1 MKSLPQ
7 SIGKLSKSDTT
18 VNDVQGASAHRF
30 LGGMIGRFHFDP
42 AARPLADAALA
53 AEPAE
58 IASFLL
64 KDCESEAM
72 LLVAKQ
78 ILDATLSVAEWGDG
92 ALEAMVQAPVV
103 RGGRVDRER
112 LWHWL
117 EEHRIATAAALDG
130 VVTSGAAARHSLLR
144 RRAALS
150 LLGDCW
156 LDTVSQ
162 PATQPAAII
171 NILFGQ
177 RWLLL
182 GEGCPA
188 RSCVALRRRS
198 LEAAGIFLPPISD
211 AGFFRAAA
219 MEPMTSLQA
228 AFMLSLS
235 RYPATYLPELV
246 GIHAAYHA
254 LGIDDRVAALAPI
267 VTPEAAWEALDTY
280 LDGLEDDPAGEA
292 LSRRLVDAMRVC
304 VGLER
309 RQVAM
314 LAELAGQSTDRS
326 LDLQVAEI
334 IRRHAPFAGKQHG
347 RVRIGGRLLSERFAE
362 TDLDLAIFL
371 RDFKRSSYL
380 RADAKGSCR
389 FVDAIK
395 FGGPMFGIFS
405 EQEACVLKSWFY
417 RAAQTIHE
425 PIILEPEEHDESVAR
440 LWLAAIRNRPPRD
453 TVFETALDLDDRT
466 LLYRLVNI
474 ENFANTLS
482 VALKRARA
490 GLARA
495 EVLFNNEAAGRYTDG
510 RFFEYSPEALEARVE
525 SIYWHKLVEP
535 YAPLGDIPPRDE
547 VVFSQKIYALGNL
560 LDGCWAFRCSGTG
573 RFERT
578 ADATLFSIYA
588 DEMGLGDI
596 QKNHI
601 TLIHRVLRS
610 LQIDLPHIRDEAFID
625 QDEIPDN
632 FYTFPLNQLSLGLF
646 PDRFHP
652 EILGYTLGVEM
663 FGLGE
668 VRLHEIQKLKHWG
681 FDHIYEDVHLSI
693 DNLSAGHSRQAV
705 AIIQAHLDET
715 ERRYGTAAGAA
726 EWRRIW
732 NGYAAFAYFMEGGTL
747 ESPPSVMID
756 DDAIGDHCALTL

>member
-1 MKSLPQ
+1 MKGLPQ
-7 SIGKLSKSDTT
+7 SVDISSKPL
-18 VNDVQGASAHRF
+18 NDVQRAPTDRF
-30 LGGMIGRFHFDP
+30 LGGMIGLFHFDP

-53 AEPAE
+53 AEPAD
-58 IASFLL
+58 IAAFLL

-78 ILDATLSVAEWGDG
+78 ILDATLSLAEWDDG
-92 ALEAMVQAPVV
+92 ALEAMAQTPVL

-117 EEHRIATAAALDG
+117 EEQRIATAAALDG
-130 VVTSGAAARHSLLR
+130 VVTLGTAARHSLLR
-144 RRAALS
+144 GRAALS

-162 PATQPAAII
+162 PATQPAAIV

-219 MEPMTSLQA
+219 TEPMTSLQV
-228 AFMLSLS
+228 AFLLSLS
-235 RYPATYLPELV
+235 RYPATYLPELI

-254 LGIDDRVAALAPI
+254 LGIDDRVAGLAPL
-267 VTPEAAWEALDTY
+267 VTAEAAWEALDTY
-280 LDGLEDDPAGEA
+280 VAGLEDDPASEA
-292 LSRRLVDAMRVC
+292 LSRRLVDAMRAF

-314 LAELAGQSTDRS
+314 LAEQAGQSTGRS
-326 LDLQVAEI
+326 LAQQVAEI

-347 RVRIGGRLLSERFAE
+347 RVRIGGKLLSESFA
-362 TDLDLAIFL
+362 DANLDLATFL
-371 RDFKRSSYL
+371 RDFKRSGYL

-389 FVDAIK
+389 FLDALK

-405 EQEACVLKSWFY
+405 EQEACVLRSWFHE
-417 RAAQTIHE
+417 AAQAIDE
-425 PIILEPEEHDESVAR
+425 PIILEPEGHDESVAR
-440 LWLAAIRNRPPRD
+440 LWLDNIRNRPPRD
-453 TVFETALDLDDRT
+453 TVFESVPDLDDRT
-466 LLYRLVNI
+466 LFYRLVNI

-482 VALKRARA
+482 VALERVCA

-495 EVLFNNEAAGRYTDG
+495 EALFNKGTAGRYTDA
-510 RFFEYSPEALEARVE
+510 RFFEYSPEALAARVE
-525 SIYWHKLVEP
+525 SIYWNKLVEP
-535 YAPLGDIPPRDE
+535 HAPLDAIPPRDE
-547 VVFSQKIYALGNL
+547 VVFGQKYFALGNL
-560 LDGCWAFRCSGTG
+560 IDGCWAFRSSGTG
-573 RFERT
+573 RFERNS
-578 ADATLFSIYA
+578 DAALFSIYA

-596 QKNHI
+596 EKNHL
-601 TLIHRVLRS
+601 TVIHRVLRN
-610 LQIDLPHIRDEAFID
+610 LGIDLPHIRDEAFID
-625 QDEIPDN
+625 QDEIPDI
-632 FYTFPLNQLSLGLF
+632 FYTFPLNQLSFGLF
-646 PDRFHP
+646 PNRFHP
-652 EILGYTLGVEM
+652 EILGYNLGVEM

-681 FDHIYEDVHLSI
+681 FDHTYEAVHLSI
-693 DNLSAGHSRQAV
+693 DNLSAGHARQAV
-705 AIIQAHLDET
+705 AIIQAHLAET
-715 ERRYGTAAGAA
+715 EWRYGAAAGAA

-732 NGYAAFAYFMEGGTL
+732 NGYASFAYFMEGGTL
-747 ESPPSVMID
+747 EPLPSVMID
-756 DDAIGDHCALTL
+756 NDAIGDHCALTL

>member
-7 SIGKLSKSDTT
+7 SVGISSTSDTT
-18 VNDVQGASAHRF
+18 SNDVRGAPEHRF
-30 LGGMIGRFHFDP
+30 LGGMIGLFHFDP

-58 IASFLL
+58 IAALLL
-64 KDCESEAM
+64 KDCESEEM
-72 LLVAKQ
+72 LLVAKR
-78 ILDATLSVAEWGDG
+78 ILDATLSIAEWDDG
-92 ALEAMVQAPVV
+92 ALEARVEAPVL
-103 RGGRVDRER
+103 RGGRVDRDV

-117 EEHRIATAAALDG
+117 EEHRVATVAALDG
-130 VVTSGAAARHSLLR
+130 VIASGTAAKHSLLR

-162 PATQPAAII
+162 PATQPAAIV

-182 GEGCPA
+182 GEGIPA

-198 LEAAGIFLPPISD
+198 LEAAGIFLPSISD
-211 AGFFRAAA
+211 AGFFRAATT
-219 MEPMTSLQA
+219 EPMTLLQA

-254 LGIDDRVAALAPI
+254 LGIDDRLAALAPI
-267 VTPEAAWEALDTY
+267 VTQEAAWEALDTY
-280 LDGLEDDPAGEA
+280 VDGLEDHPAGEA
-292 LSRRLVDAMRVC
+292 LSRRLVDAMRVF

-309 RQVAM
+309 RQAAM

-334 IRRHAPFAGKQHG
+334 IQRHAPFAGKQHG
-347 RVRIGGRLLSERFAE
+347 RVRIGRRLLSERFAE
-362 TDLDLAIFL
+362 PDLDLATFL
-371 RDFKRSSYL
+371 WDFKRSGYL
-380 RADAKGSCR
+380 RADVEGSCR
-389 FVDAIK
+389 FLDAIK

-405 EQEACVLKSWFY
+405 EGEACVLKSWFHS
-417 RAAQTIHE
+417 AAQTIDE
-425 PIILEPEEHDESVAR
+425 PINLVPEEHDESVAR
-440 LWLAAIRNRPPRD
+440 VWLAGIRNRPPRD
-453 TVFETALDLDDRT
+453 TVFEAAPDLDDRM
-466 LLYRLVNI
+466 LFYRLVNI
-474 ENFANTLS
+474 ENFANTLP
-482 VALKRARA
+482 VAQERVRA

-495 EVLFNNEAAGRYTDG
+495 EVLFTNEAAGQYTDA
-510 RFFEYSPEALEARVE
+510 RFFDYSPEALGARIE

-535 YAPLGDIPPRDE
+535 YKPLVDIPPRDE
-547 VVFSQKIYALGNL
+547 VIFGQKIYALGNL
-560 LDGCWAFRCSGTG
+560 IDGAWAFRCSGTG
-573 RFERT
+573 RFEGI

-596 QKNHI
+596 RKNHL
-601 TLIHRVLRS
+601 TLIHQVLRS
-610 LQIDLPHIRDEAFID
+610 LEIDLPHIRDEAFID
-625 QDEIPDN
+625 QDELPDS

-646 PDRFHP
+646 PNRFHP
-652 EILGYTLGVEM
+652 EILGYTLGVEL

-705 AIIQAHLDET
+705 ASIQAHLDET
-715 ERRYGTAAGAA
+715 ERRYGAAAGAA

-732 NGYAAFAYFMEGGTL
+732 NGYAAFAYFMEGGKL
-747 ESPPSVMID
+747 ESRPSAMPD
-756 DDAIGDHCALTL
+756 DDATGDHCAFTL

>member
-1 MKSLPQ
+1 MS
-7 SIGKLSKSDTT
+7 
-18 VNDVQGASAHRF
+18 DVQGATIHRF
-30 LGGMIGRFHFDP
+30 PGGMIGRFHFDP

-58 IASFLL
+58 IAALLL

-72 LLVAKQ
+72 LLAAKQ
-78 ILDATLSVAEWGDG
+78 ILDATLSVAEWDDG
-92 ALEAMVQAPVV
+92 ALGAMVQAPVL
-103 RGGRVDRER
+103 RGGRVDREQ

-117 EEHRIATAAALDG
+117 EAQRTATAAALDG
-130 VVTSGAAARHSLLR
+130 VVALGMAARHSLLR
-144 RRAALS
+144 GRAALS

-162 PATQPAAII
+162 PATQPAAIV

-198 LEAAGIFLPPISD
+198 LEEAGIFLPSISD

-219 MEPMTSLQA
+219 TDPMTSLQA
-228 AFMLSLS
+228 AFLLSLS

-254 LGIDDRVAALAPI
+254 LGIDDRVAGLVPF
-267 VTPEAAWEALDTY
+267 VTSEAAWEALETY
-280 LDGLEDDPAGEA
+280 VDGLRDDPAGEA
-292 LSRRLVDAMRVC
+292 LSRRLVDAMRVF

-314 LAELAGQSTDRS
+314 LAKMAELAGQSTDRS

-334 IRRHAPFAGKQHG
+334 VRRHAPFAGKQHG
-347 RVRIGGRLLSERFAE
+347 RVRIGGKLLSERFAE
-362 TDLDLAIFL
+362 TNLDLAGFL

-380 RADAKGSCR
+380 RADATGSCR

-405 EQEACVLKSWFY
+405 EQEAGVLKSWFH
-417 RAAQTIHE
+417 RAAQTIDE
-425 PIILEPEEHDESVAR
+425 PIILVPEGHDDSVAR
-440 LWLAAIRNRPPRD
+440 LWLAGIRNRLPRD
-453 TVFETALDLDDRT
+453 TVFEAAPDLDDRT
-466 LLYRLVNI
+466 LFYRLVNI

-482 VALKRARA
+482 VALERARA

-495 EVLFNNEAAGRYTDG
+495 EVLFNDEAAGRYTDA

-525 SIYWHKLVEP
+525 SIYWQKLVEP
-535 YAPLGDIPPRDE
+535 YAPLDDIPPRDE
-547 VVFSQKIYALGNL
+547 VVFGQKYYALGNL
-560 LDGCWAFRCSGTG
+560 IDGCWAFRSSGTG
-573 RFERT
+573 RFERA
-578 ADATLFSIYA
+578 ADVTLFNIYA

-601 TLIHRVLRS
+601 TLIYRVLRS
-610 LQIDLPHIRDEAFID
+610 LGINLPHIRDEAFID

-646 PDRFHP
+646 PNRFHP
-652 EILGYTLGVEM
+652 EILGYNLGVEM

-693 DNLSAGHSRQAV
+693 DNLSAGHARQAV
-705 AIIQAHLDET
+705 TIIQAHLDET
-715 ERRYGTAAGAA
+715 ERRYGAAAGAA

-732 NGYAAFAYFMEGGTL
+732 NGYAAFSYFMEGGTL
-747 ESPPSVMID
+747 ESPHSVMID

>member
-1 MKSLPQ
+1 MKGLPQ
-7 SIGKLSKSDTT
+7 SIGILSKSDATL
-18 VNDVQGASAHRF
+18 NDVQGDPLHRF
-30 LGGMIGRFHFDP
+30 LGSMIGLFHFDP

-58 IASFLL
+58 IAAFLL

-92 ALEAMVQAPVV
+92 ALQAAMVQGPVL

-112 LWHWL
+112 LRHWL
-117 EEHRIATAAALDG
+117 DEQRIATAAALDG
-130 VVTSGAAARHSLLR
+130 VVALGAAARHSLLSG
-144 RRAALS
+144 RAALS

-156 LDTVSQ
+156 LDIVSQ
-162 PATQPAAII
+162 PATQPGGIV

-198 LEAAGIFLPPISD
+198 LEEAGIFLLPISD
-211 AGFFRAAA
+211 AGFFRATAA
-219 MEPMTSLQA
+219 DPMTSLQA
-228 AFMLSLS
+228 AFLLSLS
-235 RYPATYLPELV
+235 RYPATYLPEVV
-246 GIHAAYHA
+246 GVHAACHA
-254 LGIDDRVAALAPI
+254 LGIDDRVAGLTPI

-280 LDGLEDDPAGEA
+280 VDGLEDDPAGEA
-292 LSRRLVDAMRVC
+292 LSRRLVEAMRVFI
-304 VGLER
+304 GLER

-314 LAELAGQSTDRS
+314 LAERAGQSTGPS

-347 RVRIGGRLLSERFAE
+347 RVRIGVRLLSESFADA
-362 TDLDLAIFL
+362 DLDLAVFL
-371 RDFKRSSYL
+371 RDFKRSGYL

-389 FVDAIK
+389 FIDAIK

-405 EQEACVLKSWFY
+405 EQEACVLKSWFH
-417 RAAQTIHE
+417 RAAETIDE
-425 PIILEPEEHDESVAR
+425 PIILAPEGHDESLTR
-440 LWLAAIRNRPPRD
+440 LWLAEIRNCPPRD
-453 TVFETALDLDDRT
+453 TVFESAPDLDDRT
-466 LLYRLVNI
+466 LFYRLVNI

-482 VALKRARA
+482 VALERVRA

-495 EVLFNNEAAGRYTDG
+495 EVLFDSEVAGRYTDA

-525 SIYWHKLVEP
+525 TIYWHKLVEP
-535 YAPLGDIPPRDE
+535 YKPLDDIPPRDD
-547 VVFSQKIYALGNL
+547 VVFGQKYFALGNL
-560 LDGCWAFRCSGTG
+560 IDGCWAFRCSGTG
-573 RFERT
+573 RSERV
-578 ADATLFSIYA
+578 ADATLFTIYA

-610 LQIDLPHIRDEAFID
+610 LGIDLPHIRDQAFID
-625 QDEIPDN
+625 QDEIPDT

-646 PDRFHP
+646 PNHFHP
-652 EILGYTLGVEM
+652 EILGYNLGVEL

-705 AIIQAHLDET
+705 EIIQAHLDET
-715 ERRYGTAAGAA
+715 ERLYGTATGAA

-747 ESPPSVMID
+747 GSPPSVD